1 MSLFCPPAGFP
12 VHLAVF
18 WPFIWAQIL
27 MLRAWVRAA
36 YGKGTLYRWSVT
48 PHGRVFLTSIEWIPG
63 AEAPAPVLAG
73 LAARAHARIAALTD
87 GRLAGPCETARS
99 LSAPSG
105 AGPAAQPC
113 CPALAARCAAPWPAG
128 HLPLPDI

>member
-1 MSLFCPPAGFP
+1 M
-12 VHLAVF
+12 F
-18 WPFIWAQIL
+18 WPLIWAQIL

-48 PHGRVFLTSIEWIPG
+48 PHGRVFITSIEWIPG
-63 AEAPAPVLAG
+63 TEAPAPVLAG

-87 GRLAGPCETARS
+87 GRLAGPCDSVRS
-99 LSAPSG
+99 LSVQSG

-113 CPALAARCAAPWPAG
+113 CPALAARCAALWHAG
-128 HLPLPDI
+128 RLPLPDI

>member
-27 MLRAWVRAA
+27 VMRAWVRAA

-48 PHGRVFLTSIEWIPG
+48 PHGRVFVTQIVWVPCEG
-63 AEAPAPVLAG
+63 EAAPAPVLAR
-73 LAARAHARIAALTD
+73 LAARAQARIAALTGD
-87 GRLAGPCETARS
+87 MLTPPETRPGRLACPGRM
-99 LSAPSG
+99 
-105 AGPAAQPC
+105 AGEAVPAAV
-113 CPALAARCAAPWPAG
+113 APEDG
-128 HLPLPDI
+128 LPLPDI